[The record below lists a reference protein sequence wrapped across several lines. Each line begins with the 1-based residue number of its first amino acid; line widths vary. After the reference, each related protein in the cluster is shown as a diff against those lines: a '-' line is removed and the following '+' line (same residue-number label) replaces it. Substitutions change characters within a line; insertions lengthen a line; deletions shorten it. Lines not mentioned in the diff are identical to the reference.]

1 MPKTVIFHV
10 GLPKTGTT
18 SIQNYLRSQDDKLR
32 SLGFVYPGSVE
43 HPAMASFKHLMILAA
58 MLGKPPPRSE
68 GLDARGGR
76 QAVERVFSD
85 FRASDH
91 GNLVWSHE
99 GISARAFDLDADY
112 VRALLKDL
120 DVRIVLFARY
130 LDSWVESL
138 FMERIRAQGGPG
150 RGGAKRPKPRLAGG
164 RIEGGPRRRSMLEEA
179 SVIPG
184 SLGALRE
191 LLPSAEI
198 VVQSYDAHRE
208 AGKVVSGALAA
219 MGVPAAAFPDAD
231 DAAEVRN
238 PTKSNLYS
246 MLIHHLLLGDAD
258 IDVLRAVTKA
268 TIVRDRKA
276 LEFEPLSGRRFRFLS
291 EENIVEARGVYEE
304 LRRDYPDLPAQPPY
318 APSPA
323 ERSLP
328 RDDGLALLE
337 WLRPDISD
345 ATFAKAR
352 AAYTVM

>member
-1 MPKTVIFHV
+1 M
-10 GLPKTGTT
+10 
-18 SIQNYLRSQDDKLR
+18 SA
-32 SLGFVYPGSVE
+32 SV
-43 HPAMASFKHLMILAA
+43 M
-58 MLGKPPPRSE
+58 
-68 GLDARGGR
+68 
-76 QAVERVFSD
+76 
-85 FRASDH
+85 
-91 GNLVWSHE
+91 
-99 GISARAFDLDADY
+99 
-112 VRALLKDL
+112 
-120 DVRIVLFARY
+120 LFARY

-198 VVQSYDAHRE
+198 VVPSYDAHRE

-246 MLIHHLLLGDAD
+246 MLICHLLLGEAEPEV
-258 IDVLRAVTKA
+258 IRAVTKA

-276 LEFEPLSGRRFRFLS
+276 PRIS
-291 EENIVEARGVYEE
+291 
-304 LRRDYPDLPAQPPY
+304 
-318 APSPA
+318 PS
-323 ERSLP
+323 R
-328 RDDGLALLE
+328 
-337 WLRPDISD
+337 
-345 ATFAKAR
+345 
-352 AAYTVM
+352 